1 MPQLDQLTLVYL
13 SQWFWLAIVLATIFV
28 VVGLWIVPRVES
40 TVDDRDAAIAADL
53 AEAQRLQDEAEAAEE
68 SWRERMNAARAEA
81 QEVTAKAKAKAGK
94 DSEARVSKATQA
106 LDEQLAA
113 AQANISDARKAA
125 ASELEIVAAEAA
137 QQLVAKLTGANVDAI
152 AARHEVAGAMG
163 NA

>member
-1 MPQLDQLTLVYL
+1 MPQLDQLLLVYQ
-13 SQWFWLAIVLATIFV
+13 SQWFWLALVLVTIFV

-68 SWRERMNAARAEA
+68 AWRERMNAARAEA
-81 QEVTAKAKAKAGK
+81 QAATAKAKAKAGK
-94 DSEARVSKATQA
+94 DADGRVAKATEA

-113 AQANISDARKAA
+113 AESRIAEARKAA
-125 ASELEIVAAEAA
+125 VGELETVAAEAA
-137 QQLVAKLTGANVDAI
+137 QQLVAKLTGVNVDAA
-152 AARHEVAGAMG
+152 AARNEVAGVMG